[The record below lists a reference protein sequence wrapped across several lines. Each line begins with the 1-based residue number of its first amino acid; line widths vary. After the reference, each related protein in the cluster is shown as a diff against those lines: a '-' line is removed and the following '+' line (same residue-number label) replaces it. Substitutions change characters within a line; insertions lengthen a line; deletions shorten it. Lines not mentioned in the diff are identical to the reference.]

1 LNGPLKNSISEV
13 YQADESLRNTKNA
26 TASYLQKNDHEM
38 YEQLKGVLENQTY
51 SMEAKIFNVRNHAP
65 IIINKNNELIRL
77 ENNRKQL

>member
-1 LNGPLKNSISEV
+1 
-13 YQADESLRNTKNA
+13 
-26 TASYLQKNDHEM
+26 M
-38 YEQLKGVLENQTY
+38 YEQLKGALDNQTY